1 MKDYCYS
8 CDKKKEGSIDDDPEL
23 GNGNFYC
30 FKCANDME
38 RSWRA
43 DIQRDYDWY
52 NSLDDEQKAEVKCE
66 YALAG
71 VKDFPP

>member
-8 CDKKKEGSIDDDPEL
+8 CDKKKEGYLDDDPEL

-30 FKCANDME
+30 FKCGDDMD
-38 RSWRA
+38 RAWRA
-43 DIQRDYDWY
+43 DVQRDYDWY
-52 NSLDDEQKAEVKCE
+52 NSLDDEQKAEVKSE
-66 YALAG
+66 YRLAG

>member
-1 MKDYCYS
+1 MRDYCSS
-8 CDKKKEGSIDDDPEL
+8 CDKKKEGSIDDDPEY

-30 FKCANDME
+30 FKCAERME
-38 RSWRA
+38 KHCRSEV
-43 DIQRDYDWY
+43 QRDYDWY
-52 NSLDDEQKAEVKCE
+52 NSLDDEQKAEVKME